1 MPKNREIFEA
11 LTKDQLVD
19 IARHLGH
26 RSMFTGGSLI
36 RQPRQAKFSKK

>member
-26 RSMFTGGSLI
+26 RSWQVI
-36 RQPRQAKFSKK
+36 SKG